1 MMTKIKIAIADDNK
15 QFKKAIKALFKT
27 EQNLEIILDA
37 DNGIQLLEQ
46 LKTVRPDIILM
57 DIRMPKLNGI
67 ETSKKVIELYP
78 QIKIITFS
86 QYDYES
92 NIVQMYTIGVKS
104 FIGKGDSPEELF
116 KAIRTVRDGG
126 IYMPN
131 HAAEIIQSHFANAS
145 MQVENKAKLDD
156 LEFLEK
162 LRNSELELL
171 WQVATH
177 KSVNEIASIFSVSP
191 NTINNRQAF
200 LRKKLNLFGKGK
212 LLQYALSIKQ
222 HLKQL
227 IEWRNKK

>member
-1 MMTKIKIAIADDNK
+1 
-15 QFKKAIKALFKT
+15 
-27 EQNLEIILDA
+27 
-37 DNGIQLLEQ
+37 
-46 LKTVRPDIILM
+46 
-57 DIRMPKLNGI
+57 
-67 ETSKKVIELYP
+67 
-78 QIKIITFS
+78 
-86 QYDYES
+86 
-92 NIVQMYTIGVKS
+92 MYTIGVKS